1 MGDDNEEEDDG
12 DAGEDED
19 DDDVVEQGGEQGDD
33 EEVQGR
39 LSEPDEH
46 LFQNC
51 QQENERSHSATNI
64 VKMMRLASFTFAEVE
79 RGCAPAKHNHGL
91 DTEVMSYE
99 TLKEALKDDSN
110 IRCIVDQEC

>member
-1 MGDDNEEEDDG
+1 MGDDNEEEDD
-12 DAGEDED
+12 DGEDED
-19 DDDVVEQGGEQGDD
+19 DDDAVEQGGEQGDD

-64 VKMMRLASFTFAEVE
+64 VKMMNLLLQRWNEDVLQ
-79 RGCAPAKHNHGL
+79 L
-91 DTEVMSYE
+91 
-99 TLKEALKDDSN
+99 N
-110 IRCIVDQEC
+110 ITMA